1 MCHCLQSTPHG
12 MPWRLQ
18 QWAVLRSPPKQTAEI
33 LLPVRGWLHLHRR
46 TGETRGMRLLKM
58 LISPSSVSC
67 HFNQLRSAIK
77 MGPIYFQSEEE
88 EKELLSIL

>member
-1 MCHCLQSTPHG
+1 M
-12 MPWRLQ
+12 W
-18 QWAVLRSPPKQTAEI
+18 
-33 LLPVRGWLHLHRR
+33 
-46 TGETRGMRLLKM
+46 LLKM
-58 LISPSSVSC
+58 LVSPSPVSR